1 MYIYFIIWDKIK
13 VYMYKTN
20 RCLMTDTLVFRYEI
34 IGDNSIILDI
44 NLNYRLKLKQI
55 ISYSYTVI
63 CNE

>member
-1 MYIYFIIWDKIK
+1 
-13 VYMYKTN
+13 
-20 RCLMTDTLVFRYEI
+20 MTDTLVFRYEI